1 MVKEKAENSKTKR
14 SESEKKSVQPCN
26 WEAFVQK
33 NKCYE
38 NINVLLLL
46 YIKGKQNSSNRKKIF
61 WMHR

>member
-14 SESEKKSVQPCN
+14 SESEKNQCN
-26 WEAFVQK
+26 PVIGQAFVQK

-61 WMHR
+61 